1 VSPKTLIRAL
11 RKCEGRVFYYS
22 EYGTTEEDDNRAD
35 RMVRLADKIEKRLL
49 QEIEIRDGAI
59 LDLELEIKDWQEK
72 WRPYEA

>member
-1 VSPKTLIRAL
+1 MSPKTLISAL
-11 RKCEGRVFYYS
+11 RKCDWRIG
-22 EYGTTEEDDNRAD
+22 EYDGSDGYRFETTNNRD
-35 RMVRLADKIEKRLL
+35 LRLSFKIEKRLL